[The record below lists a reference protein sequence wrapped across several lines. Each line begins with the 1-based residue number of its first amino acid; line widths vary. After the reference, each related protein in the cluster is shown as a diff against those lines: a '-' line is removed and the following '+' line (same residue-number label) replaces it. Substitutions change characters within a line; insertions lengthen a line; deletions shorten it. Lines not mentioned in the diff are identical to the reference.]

1 MFSVNLSGNQN
12 LTPTF
17 IFKKEML
24 TRYVVV
30 IEDTKDMMERVCT
43 RNFEY
48 NSSDYFLNR
57 LLIIILFQYW
67 INNCNF
73 HHAGILELFTI
84 GYS

>member
-1 MFSVNLSGNQN
+1 VFSVNLSGNQN

-43 RNFEY
+43 TQLFARK
-48 NSSDYFLNR
+48 SSDD
-57 LLIIILFQYW
+57 LLDRFSMK
-67 INNCNF
+67 
-73 HHAGILELFTI
+73 T
-84 GYS
+84 